1 MTGFVGIDIM
11 KTEKT
16 EKTLSE
22 LEVELNQSYD
32 WSKILDGIEEIEMM
46 DGPGYKGLRNIGS
59 SCYMN
64 AVVQTI
70 LAVQEVCSDD
80 DDDDDDVDD
89 DDP

>member
-1 MTGFVGIDIM
+1 M

-32 WSKILDGIEEIEMM
+32 WSKILDGIEEIEMI

-70 LAVQEVCSDD
+70 LSVPEVCIDD
-80 DDDDDDVDD
+80 DE
-89 DDP
+89 

>member
-70 LAVQEVCSDD
+70 LAVQEVCIDD
-80 DDDDDDVDD
+80 DE
-89 DDP
+89 

>member
-16 EKTLSE
+16 EKTLCE

-70 LAVQEVCSDD
+70 LSVQEVCSDD
-80 DDDDDDVDD
+80 DE
-89 DDP
+89 

>member
-32 WSKILDGIEEIEMM
+32 WSKILDGNEEIEMM
-46 DGPGYKGLRNIGS
+46 DGPGFKGLRNIGS

-64 AVVQTI
+64 AVVQTM
-70 LAVQEVCSDD
+70 LAVQEVCDD
-80 DDDDDDVDD
+80 DDDHDE
-89 DDP
+89 